1 MTEFETF
8 MKKKPRSFMG
18 KNVKY
23 FVKYVDRFN
32 MFLNTYIFI
41 VYISSF
47 INSEV
52 FSVFDNISILYNYRS
67 CNVRQ

>member
-8 MKKKPRSFMG
+8 MEKKTRSFMG

-52 FSVFDNISILYNYRS
+52 FFVIDNITILYNYRS

>member
-8 MKKKPRSFMG
+8 MEKKTRSFMG

-52 FSVFDNISILYNYRS
+52 FSVIDNITILYNYRS

>member
-8 MKKKPRSFMG
+8 MEKKTRSFMG

-52 FSVFDNISILYNYRS
+52 FSVIDNISILYNYRS